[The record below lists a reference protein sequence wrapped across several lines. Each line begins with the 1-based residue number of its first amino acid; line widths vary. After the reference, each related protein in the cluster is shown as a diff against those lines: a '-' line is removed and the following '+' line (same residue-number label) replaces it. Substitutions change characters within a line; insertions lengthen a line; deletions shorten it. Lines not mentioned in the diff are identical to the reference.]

1 MTYRRIEKKKEK
13 KGDERV
19 QSPSEE
25 EFALFACG
33 ILCLLGLAF
42 MAFQFL

>member
-1 MTYRRIEKKKEK
+1 MTYRRINKKK
-13 KGDERV
+13 KGDEI
-19 QSPSEE
+19 SEE